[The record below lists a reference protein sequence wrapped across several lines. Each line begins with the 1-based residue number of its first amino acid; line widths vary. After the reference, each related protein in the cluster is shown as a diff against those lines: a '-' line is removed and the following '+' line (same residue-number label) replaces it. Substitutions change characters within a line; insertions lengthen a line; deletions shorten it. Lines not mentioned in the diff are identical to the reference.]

1 MVIYQH
7 IAALFQYPGSP
18 LEKDIVF
25 INDYLIAHHPQQ
37 VEVFQTIAQHFAQM
51 SINDQQEY
59 YIKTFDVNATCY
71 LDIGYVIFG
80 EDTKRGQMLLE
91 MKREQELAGNN
102 CGTEFADH
110 LPNVLTLLPKI
121 SDSEFCHEL
130 TVSLLM
136 PAIKVMIEN
145 FKTENNIYKLL
156 LNLLQDLLLDKYPD
170 VSYEVIEQLSFKN
183 TCYENHGCTTNY
195 KSLKN

>member
-1 MVIYQH
+1 MIIYQH
-7 IAALFQYPGSP
+7 IAALFQYPGLP
-18 LEKDIVF
+18 VEKNCAF
-25 INDYLIAHHPQQ
+25 IQDYLIKHQPQEA
-37 VEVFQTIAQHFAQM
+37 EVFQTIALHFTNKTL
-51 SINDQQEY
+51 SEQQEY
-59 YIKTFDVNATCY
+59 YIRTFDVNATCY

-91 MKREQELAGNN
+91 MKREQDLAGND

-110 LPNVLTLLPKI
+110 LPNVLNLLPKI
-121 SDSEFCHEL
+121 SDTEFCREL
-130 TVSLLM
+130 TMSLLM
-136 PAIKVMIEN
+136 PAIKVMVEN

-156 LNLLQDLLLDKYPD
+156 LNLLQDLLLHKYPD

-183 TCYENHGCTTNY
+183 TCYEHHGCSTNY